1 VHGNHGERW
10 SSLQPCRGAKRF
22 AMPVNPEV
30 PVPLLQSPS
39 WRPKGSYFLLCGG
52 LDCIKRFSDISQF
65 VIINTFTHR
74 TL

>member
-1 VHGNHGERW
+1 
-10 SSLQPCRGAKRF
+10 
-22 AMPVNPEV
+22 MPVNPEV